1 MDIFAIYGAWRC
13 SRKSMVGSYGRKR
26 AWVFWISIT
35 ISHINKLVCACC
47 FRLLFEKSFH
57 MCDEKCNSDC
67 LYWNKKDH
75 IVVGCLNSLEHHLV
89 TLNIPFRKYS
99 VAKGRTKWSAW
110 SCCLCA
116 IQFKKNVTTT
126 LPRSEDESLLK
137 AKLKRKLK
145 YKVK

>member
-1 MDIFAIYGAWRC
+1 MIICMDIFAIYGAWRC

-26 AWVFWISIT
+26 VWVFWISIT
-35 ISHINKLVCACC
+35 ISHINACC

-89 TLNIPFRKYS
+89 ALNIPFMKILDCQREGKRECM
-99 VAKGRTKWSAW
+99 VLLFVCHPILKKMWQLHFQDQKTK
-110 SCCLCA
+110 
-116 IQFKKNVTTT
+116 V
-126 LPRSEDESLLK
+126 
-137 AKLKRKLK
+137 
-145 YKVK
+145 Y